1 MILNSGVYDPNRN
14 GMPLRGATRAR
25 AVPLLAPS
33 WELWLPSKLFLI
45 LRFSRSQGGCSGWF
59 RHLFIGALKQR
70 FNVLLVR
77 VVQWLFAVLAFATAC
92 HYSTVLTLKP
102 TCTGTGSAST
112 PKPIKVPIS
121 YPFRLLISASSRN
134 IILCWPLIPGWI
146 VLRHGHTRRCVAC
159 LIPKM
164 PTTKVSTTL
173 HSLATFLPMHS
184 SSCSLVSSPGFTVF
198 SGLMQ

>member
-1 MILNSGVYDPNRN
+1 MASFQAIPDLEVLKEPRGV
-14 GMPLRGATRAR
+14 LR
-25 AVPLLAPS
+25 
-33 WELWLPSKLFLI
+33 LI
-45 LRFSRSQGGCSGWF
+45 QT
-59 RHLFIGALKQR
+59 FIGALKQR

-134 IILCWPLIPGWI
+134 FICFDL
-146 VLRHGHTRRCVAC
+146 
-159 LIPKM
+159 
-164 PTTKVSTTL
+164 
-173 HSLATFLPMHS
+173 
-184 SSCSLVSSPGFTVF
+184 
-198 SGLMQ
+198 